1 MPFLRRKPPTG
12 ETASAALHESASAY
26 ASIRQHTSAYVRIR
40 QRRPPCTSLRPGTQI
55 RVGICTFVPVKQVQP
70 VNLST
75 CLEVRHPRSGALK
88 VRGEQLSSRLCR
100 AQKESGAHQHHVSWQ
115 KKEEKKNKRSQ
126 KRSLKKI
133 TLKSRLCRAQKESGA
148 HQHRVCYVYR

>member
-1 MPFLRRKPPTG
+1 
-12 ETASAALHESASAY
+12 
-26 ASIRQHTSAYVRIR
+26 
-40 QRRPPCTSLRPGTQI
+40 
-55 RVGICTFVPVKQVQP
+55 
-70 VNLST
+70 
-75 CLEVRHPRSGALK
+75 
-88 VRGEQLSSRLCR
+88 
-100 AQKESGAHQHHVSWQ
+100 VSWQ